1 MAGQED
7 AAAVTRVAV
16 VEDDRG
22 TREALRLLIEGTSG
36 FACVATFVSVE
47 DALKAAPRQ
56 RPDVILLDINLPGI
70 PGSEGVEPLQQRF
83 PDSAILMLTVFED
96 EGKIIESL
104 CRGARGYVLKKTAPA
119 RLLEYIREAARGGA
133 PISPEI
139 AAKVIALFRTFA
151 PRTCPA
157 CALTAQE
164 VRFLGLL
171 AEGYS
176 YQGAARELGVS
187 INTVRNY
194 VRAIYDKLHVHSRS
208 AAVSKAMRSGMI

>member
-1 MAGQED
+1 MEGRED
-7 AAAVTRVAV
+7 VVAVTRVAV

-22 TREALRLLIEGTSG
+22 TREALRLLVDGTPG
-36 FACVATFVSVE
+36 FSCVAAFVSVE
-47 DALKAAPRQ
+47 EALRVPPKEK
-56 RPDVILLDINLPGI
+56 PDVILLDINLPGM

-83 PDSAILMLTVFED
+83 PSSAILMLTVFED
-96 EGKIIESL
+96 EGKILESL

-119 RLLEYIREAARGGA
+119 RLLEYIRDAARGGA

-139 AAKVIALFRTFA
+139 AAKVISLFRTFA
-151 PRTCPA
+151 PRACPG
-157 CALTAQE
+157 CELTPHE

-171 AEGYS
+171 SEGYS

-208 AAVSKAMRSGMI
+208 AAVSKALRAGVI